1 MKELLILGSSY
12 LVPNNKEW
20 SSNLNDYTLHFGNY
34 ADWNLLATQRKENQS
49 VLLTFVLDDIVSDD
63 SCSDDM
69 LELSFGPLF
78 RLIDISLGRF
88 DNPIIASVIA
98 GQKFDVIR
106 YAKCKHYLQKAFF
119 WIISKLEK
127 LADEYNNFYVLDLK
141 EAFSEIGTTKAF
153 DNRNWYFAH
162 CRFSTQGIGLI
173 ASNVKKILDKHFAP
187 SAKVLALDCDN
198 TIWGGVIG
206 EDKINGIVLG
216 EDGFGQIFVD
226 FQKEVKNL
234 IAQGVIVVLSSKNNE
249 KEVWQ
254 VFDKHGAMVL
264 TREDIISSRINWNE
278 KSQSLEEIAF
288 ELGLGLESFV
298 FWDDNPIERDKMK
311 TILPEVVTVD
321 VPKDLYDWPSY
332 LRVQFDL
339 AKLTILKED
348 AKKTL
353 QYQSRAEFVRDS
365 NKSTDEFS
373 YLKSI
378 KLSPKTH
385 QLDESNIKR
394 ASQLCL
400 KTNQFNLRTVRY
412 SAEELLSLDNQYEG
426 MSFLVSLNDIYGS
439 HGIVGLVCMKSIN
452 QSTAYLDTFLM
463 SCRVLGRH
471 LESWVL
477 RRALDICRGRGVSLL
492 IGGFIQ
498 TERNMVSQTF
508 LKDHGFSDF
517 KKNTIPSELIPF
529 VQRNEDLYQI
539 STSIKSIPYENI
551 YAQ

>member
-34 ADWNLLATQRKENQS
+34 ADWNLLVTERKENQS
-49 VLLTFVLDDIVSDD
+49 VLLTFILDDLVSDD
-63 SCSDDM
+63 SCSEDK
-69 LELSFGPLF
+69 LEETFGPLLL
-78 RLIDISLGRF
+78 LIDMSLGKF
-88 DNPIIASVIA
+88 DNPIIASVSS

-119 WIISKLEK
+119 WIFSKFEK
-127 LADEYNNFYVLDLK
+127 LADKYNNFYLLDLK
-141 EAFSEIGTTKAF
+141 EAFGEIGFTKAF
-153 DNRNWYFAH
+153 DNRNWYFAR
-162 CRFSTQGIGLI
+162 CRFSAHGIRII
-173 ASNVKKILDKHFAP
+173 ASNVKQILNKHFVP

-206 EDKINGIVLG
+206 EDKIKGIVLG
-216 EDGFGQIFVD
+216 EDGTGQIFVD
-226 FQKEVKNL
+226 FQKEVKKL
-234 IAQGVIVVLSSKNNE
+234 IDQGVIVVLSSKNNE

-254 VFDKHGAMVL
+254 VFEEHDAMIL
-264 TREDIISSRINWNE
+264 TRDDIISARINWNE
-278 KSQSLEEIAF
+278 KSQSLQEIAF
-288 ELGLGLESFV
+288 ELDLGLESFV

-321 VPKDLYDWPSY
+321 IPQDLYDWPSY
-332 LRVQFDL
+332 LRTQFDL

-348 AKKTL
+348 ANKTI
-353 QYQSRAEFVRDS
+353 QYQSRAKFVRDS

-385 QLDESNIKR
+385 QFDESNIKR
-394 ASQLCL
+394 AAQLCL
-400 KTNQFNLRTVRY
+400 KTNQFNLRTIRY
-412 SAEELLSLDNQYEG
+412 SAEDLLSLDNQSEG
-426 MSFLVSLNDIYGS
+426 MCFLVSLNDIYGS
-439 HGIVGLVCMKSIN
+439 HGIVGLVCMKRIN
-452 QSTAYLDTFLM
+452 QSMAYLDSFLM

-477 RRALDICRGRGVSLL
+477 RQALDICRGHEISLL
-492 IGGFIQ
+492 IGGFVQ
-498 TERNMVSQTF
+498 TERNIVSKPF
-508 LKDHGFSDF
+508 LKDHGFINLEEN
-517 KKNTIPSELIPF
+517 KIPSELISF
-529 VQRNEDLYQI
+529 VQQNEDLYHI
-539 STSIKSIPYENI
+539 STSINSIPYENI

>member
-12 LVPNNKEW
+12 LIPNNKEW
-20 SSNLNDYTLHFGNY
+20 SSNLNDYTLHFGDY
-34 ADWNLLATQRKENQS
+34 ADWNLLVAERKENQS
-49 VLLTFVLDDIVSDD
+49 VLLTFVLDDLVSDD
-63 SCSDDM
+63 SCSEDK
-69 LELSFGPLF
+69 LEETFGPLF
-78 RLIDISLGRF
+78 RLIDISLGKF
-88 DNPIIASVIA
+88 DNPIIASVSS

-119 WIISKLEK
+119 WIISRFEK
-127 LADEYNNFYVLDLK
+127 LADEYNNFYLLDLK
-141 EAFSEIGTTKAF
+141 EAFAEFGNKKAF
-153 DNRNWYFAH
+153 DNRNWYLAH
-162 CRFSTQGIGLI
+162 CRFSTQGIGII

-206 EDKINGIVLG
+206 EDKIKGIVLG
-216 EDGFGQIFVD
+216 EDGTGQIFVD

-234 IAQGVIVVLSSKNNE
+234 IGQGVIVVLSSKNNE

-254 VFDKHGAMVL
+254 VFDEHDAMVL
-264 TREDIISSRINWNE
+264 SRNDIISSRINWNE
-278 KSQSLEEIAF
+278 KSQSLEEIASDLD
-288 ELGLGLESFV
+288 LGLDSFV

-332 LRVQFDL
+332 LRTQFDL

-353 QYQSRAEFVRDS
+353 QYQSRAKFVRDS

-385 QLDESNIKR
+385 QFDESNIKR
-394 ASQLCL
+394 ATQLCS
-400 KTNQFNLRTVRY
+400 KTNQFNLRTIRY
-412 SAEELLSLDNQYEG
+412 SAEDLLSLDNESEG
-426 MSFLVSLNDIYGS
+426 MCFLVSLNDVYGS
-439 HGIVGLVCMKSIN
+439 HGIVGLVCVKKIS
-452 QSTAYLDTFLM
+452 QYVAFLDSFLI

-471 LESWVL
+471 LESWML
-477 RRALDICRGRGVSLL
+477 RQAIDSCSNLGITEL
-492 IGGFIQ
+492 IGGFVQ
-498 TERNMVSQTF
+498 TERNIVSESF
-508 LKDHGFSDF
+508 LKNHGFSNLEDN
-517 KKNTIPSELIPF
+517 KIPSELMAF
-529 VQRNEDLYQI
+529 VQQNEDLYQI
-539 STSIKSIPYENI
+539 STSINSIPYENI